1 MNYPEDKAEIEA
13 LASYL
18 KGHYQGNFEYMKE
31 QLYEV
36 MGMLHFL
43 DPEVFTQAK
52 VQEKV
57 YVLFRVLE
65 CLNKRNED
73 N

>member
-1 MNYPEDKAEIEA
+1 MNYPEDKLEIEA

-18 KGHYQGNFEYMKE
+18 KEHYKGNFEYMKA
-31 QLYEV
+31 QLYEM

-43 DPEVFTQAK
+43 DPEVFTQDK

-65 CLNKRNED
+65 CLNNRKEEH
-73 N
+73 

>member
-1 MNYPEDKAEIEA
+1 MKYPEDKKEIEA
-13 LASYL
+13 LANYL
-18 KGHYQGNFEYMKE
+18 KEHYQGNFGYMKE

-43 DPEVFTQAK
+43 DPEVFSHDK
-52 VQEKV
+52 IQEKV

-65 CLNKRNED
+65 CLNKKK
-73 N
+73 